1 MKSFHSCLVLSVLLV
16 AMTCMA
22 KEPGGPRVV
31 DLTAADS
38 VKLKA
43 SYFSAGK
50 PGPGVLLLHQC
61 DHDRKI
67 WDGLAQQLAAAG
79 INVLTFDLRGFGESG
94 GAPHS
99 KDGPL
104 EAPEEI
110 KKWPRD
116 IDAAFQYLKLQPG
129 VNPDVMGVGG
139 ASCGVDNAI
148 NTAIRHP
155 EIKSMVLLSGPAYLQ
170 GRQFLRQT
178 TLPAFFAVADDDQY
192 PFMVQVTE
200 WLYMI
205 TANPSKRLLHYQTG
219 HHGAEM
225 FAVHPDLPV
234 AIVDWYVTT
243 LIKTPGRASVTKAEP
258 ALASEIRDWDSLEQ
272 PEGPA
277 KLAQALFE
285 SRKRD
290 PQAAFIPEPLLEQ
303 LAGEQFE
310 AKNLQQA
317 LEIMKLAATAYPDVP
332 NVYDDLAEIYLAEG
346 QKDLARQNAKKA
358 LELLPKDTVD
368 PQSVRDMIKAS
379 AEQKLKQLN
388 SAQ

>member
-1 MKSFHSCLVLSVLLV
+1 MKSLYSCLLPGILLV

-22 KEPGGPRVV
+22 KEPTAPRVV
-31 DLTAADS
+31 DLRAADGIE
-38 VKLKA
+38 LKA

-61 DHDRKI
+61 DHERKI
-67 WDGLAQQLAAAG
+67 WDGLALQLAAAG

-110 KKWPRD
+110 KKWPSD
-116 IDAAFQYLKLQPG
+116 IDTALQYLKSQPG
-129 VNPDVMGVGG
+129 VKPDVMGVGG

-170 GRQFLRQT
+170 GRQFLRQAN
-178 TLPAFFAVADDDQY
+178 LPAFFAVADDDQY
-192 PFMVQVTE
+192 PLMVQVTE

-205 TANPSKRLLHYQTG
+205 TANPGKRFLHYQTG

-243 LIKTPGRASVTKAEP
+243 LIKTPGRAPVSKAEP
-258 ALASEIRDWDSLEQ
+258 VLASEIQGWASLEQ
-272 PEGPA
+272 PGGPA
-277 KLAQALFE
+277 KLAQALSE

-290 PQAAFIPEPLLEQ
+290 PQANFIPEPVLEQ

-310 AKNLQQA
+310 AKNFKQA

-332 NVYDDLAEIYLAEG
+332 NVYDGLADIYLAEG
-346 QKDLARQNAKKA
+346 QKELARQNAKKA
-358 LELLPKDTVD
+358 LELLPMDTTD
-368 PQSVRDMIKAS
+368 PQNVRDMIKAS

-388 SAQ
+388 AEQ